1 MKSPF
6 QQAKNIMK
14 NLILNLTL
22 IFTCLF
28 TGNLFA
34 QQDSI
39 FIEGPTSVCVGEC
52 ATYYFTA
59 YGELAP
65 FPIWS
70 VSGSVLQNG
79 ENPAVIC
86 FDIPGVAF
94 ISAFDDEFGVEAGI
108 SVSVN
113 ESIFTEIES
122 SAAECPDNAD
132 EECETVCAGTTV
144 TYTLPNVSADVS
156 WTISGSDDYEISGN
170 SVLVNWNTPGTGTV
184 EAVSMGQTTGGLNI
198 NCGVFENS
206 GPNTIGSGYVYIEGN
221 AGGYELSIEGANGI
235 NLVMSGTNG
244 LNIIDQLEP
253 GTYSVT
259 VISADGQTAICE
271 FLIPFDFECFL
282 TVFPEEIQ
290 SNTACNGQ
298 CNGQVI
304 LGVNGFSAPYTF
316 QWSNGST
323 TQNLDFA
330 CAGTYSVTV
339 VDGNGCL
346 AVQNF
351 TLADFGCQPTCG
363 SEASICVEI
372 LEEPNAEFT
381 SVPAPNGNNIEICEG
396 QTVFFENQ
404 STGAETFIWDFGD
417 FNTSVQANPEH
428 TYENP
433 GTYTVSLIARN
444 ECFCSDT
451 TSMTINVID
460 ADIPDIGCVGTICEG
475 ESVTYTSGAD
485 CGTFNWAISGNGMIL
500 DGGGSNDDFI
510 TVEWGNG
517 PSGSVELSVEGCS
530 GNVCTLPNVEFIP
543 IISDAATIDG
553 PNQVCNNSEAIY
565 ALPKYDG
572 TDYVWTVSNF
582 GTIVDGQGTHRITVD
597 WNGTVPNNAQ
607 SVSVDYENCYLG
619 CGGSDVLSVSILP
632 EFYVLGQPSACEDGE
647 AIFYGKN
654 AETDGQASL
663 NWQLFA
669 PDGSVSYTS
678 VGASISEMIPFND
691 GAGTYR
697 LVATP
702 GIATDWCSTDYELL
716 IVVESKPDAPTAI
729 SGEVTVCAGEPYA
742 YTAISTL
749 ANAGF
754 VWQINDG
761 GTITTAEGN
770 PINVVWSGSGSYEI
784 SAAQIDTD
792 GLNCQS
798 DFISQTVNPIGGITV
813 TGDDDV
819 CLEETVIYT
828 ATDYVGVDYDW
839 TISPASAG
847 TIASGAGKSEVE
859 VFWTSATNATLTLTV
874 CGNIEATSVLVRPK
888 PIPVISA
895 PEWLCFNETATIS
908 TSVTYDTYDWKDE
921 DGITVSNLATPDLG
935 PGFYDV
941 LVTNEFG
948 CTENISFKI
957 SQYPPPTVSISTP
970 DASNICP
977 PEGDPYPTFY
987 AENTEA
993 GYNFQWYHNNVAVG
1007 TDSPIFA
1014 TSAGGSY
1021 QVEVTDING
1030 CSVLSNIANVDDTCS
1045 DGDPGGGQC
1054 NGGGTIVC
1062 DPDIDYVFF
1071 DAIQTAEC
1079 NTFEFVSTTPNQ
1091 VSVNGWNFDDNT
1103 GSLEESPTHT
1113 FENAGFYR
1121 VILNATIDL
1130 GGVDVVCE
1138 GTGIVTVPVA
1148 AKFDAQSA
1156 CAGEELIFTD
1166 LSTFIP
1172 GEGIASRIWDF
1183 GDPLSGVDNTSTDA
1197 EPTHI
1202 YSAEGT
1208 YTVTLIVTSDNG
1220 CISIKTLDVLVY
1232 PNPDVSFLQ
1241 PEVNCAATSLEFN
1254 SLVSSNVT
1262 EVVWDF
1268 GDAASGDANT
1278 STAFTA
1284 YHEFATPGVYTVT
1297 LTATS
1302 IYGCSEIY
1310 SLDITVEPNGLNG
1323 DIAAA
1328 PSATLCDGDVAT
1340 LTAPPGGI
1348 AWEWSTGETTE
1359 SITVNTADVY
1369 EVTITDD
1376 FGCTYSPDGL
1386 AVDVLPLPQGDIYA
1400 VEYDDFG
1407 NPINYNFNTQEVCE
1421 GEDVFLEIE
1430 ESPNYSYV
1438 WSTGSTTFEEEFSE
1452 DRGNQLTEGT
1462 YDISVNITNDD
1473 TGCTNISTYQV
1484 IVHGVPQNV
1493 TIVSD
1498 SGFPICAGSGATL
1511 SVQSPNAAYD
1521 YVWNTGEIGTSIVII
1536 AGGEYWVTAV
1546 NEFGCEG
1553 ESNHIDVENAPDI
1566 DKIPDGCHTRC
1577 APDTICLPTMQNIS
1591 SYQWYFNNVAIPA
1604 PEGTIPNLIAEESG
1618 EYYLVMEDIFGC
1630 TATSDPLT
1638 LDLYDGFGTIA
1649 GEVWLDVNENGM
1661 IDAGDQL
1668 VPDVN
1673 IDIFDNAGTNQG
1685 TATTN
1690 NTGEYAFPNILSTEY
1705 DMVLD
1710 TMSLPEETT
1719 YTIYE
1724 IATELVGCDAEE
1736 TVDWLIIPFCE
1747 DTDEGLTFI
1756 SCDGAPVVY
1765 EGVSVDAGTEEIVT
1779 LVNSNGCDSVV
1790 TVTVVDAFTPP
1801 SSETYEVCG
1810 TETIVVE
1817 GITLSAG
1824 DTQDISYMNEYNC
1837 EYFVTVSVVDAASPS
1852 SSENFTV
1859 CEDETMEFN
1868 GITVNAGETEDIL
1881 YTNAA
1886 GCDSLVTVTLNTFSA
1901 ASFIATAE
1909 ESCWNVA
1916 DGKIIIEMPTGGAA
1930 PYEFSLDGVGYGVE
1944 TEFTDLIGGDY
1955 TVYVRDANGCDI
1967 SYELEVPTSPRL
1979 EVQALDQIIDC
1990 DETDVELEAFVNGGR
2005 GDISIAWIT
2014 GEIGDTTEVLTV
2026 EEPGIYTFT
2035 ATDAC
2040 GTTEIEA
2047 EVAYEMDTRLSLIF
2061 VPNAFSPNN
2070 DGMND
2075 KARGF
2080 AAANIEVLSYDL
2092 MIFDRWGNLMKEV
2105 KDVNDGWDG
2114 TYNGVEMTTNV
2125 FTYILKSRVVSCG
2138 IEKDIS
2144 MAGDITLVR

>member
-1 MKSPF
+1 M
-6 QQAKNIMK
+6 KNI
-14 NLILNLTL
+14 ILNLTIL
-22 IFTCLF
+22 LAFLCAA
-28 TGNLFA
+28 NLSA
-34 QQDSI
+34 QQDTI
-39 FIEGPTSVCVGEC
+39 YIDGPTSLCVGEC
-52 ATYYFTA
+52 GVYSFLFD
-59 YGELAP
+59 GQLSP
-65 FPIWS
+65 FPIWTTDG
-70 VSGSVLQNG
+70 VTTIAG
-79 ENPAVIC
+79 ENPVTIC
-86 FDIPGVAF
+86 FDIPGASF
-94 ISAFDDEFGVEAGI
+94 ISVFDEEFGIEASLTVE
-108 SVSVN
+108 VSG
-113 ESIFTEIES
+113 SIFTEIES
-122 SAAECPDNAD
+122 SAPECPDAD
-132 EECETVCAGTTV
+132 IDDCETVCAGSTV
-144 TYTLPNVSADVS
+144 TYTLPDAGSDVS
-156 WTISGSDDYEISGN
+156 WSIAGSDDYQISGN
-170 SVLVNWNTPGTGTV
+170 SVIVNWDTPGTGSIN
-184 EAVSMGQTTGGLNI
+184 ASSFGPSTGGMNI
-198 NCGVFENS
+198 NCGTYENS
-206 GPNTIGSGYVYIEGN
+206 GPNFPGTGYVYIEGS
-221 AGGYELSIEGANGI
+221 ATSYEIQLISPTGVNII
-235 NLVMSGTNG
+235 NSGTTG
-244 LNIIDQLEP
+244 LNLITQLEP
-253 GTYSVT
+253 GAYIVEVLAANGETASCELFIPFEFECFLSVYPEFIQSNTSCNACDGQITLGINGDSAPYSFQWSDGSTQQNIIGACVGTYSVT
-259 VISADGQTAICE
+259 VTDG
-271 FLIPFDFECFL
+271 FDC
-282 TVFPEEIQ
+282 
-290 SNTACNGQ
+290 
-298 CNGQVI
+298 QV
-304 LGVNGFSAPYTF
+304 
-316 QWSNGST
+316 
-323 TQNLDFA
+323 
-330 CAGTYSVTV
+330 
-339 VDGNGCL
+339 
-346 AVQNF
+346 VQNF
-351 TLADFGCQPTCG
+351 TIADFGCQTSCG
-363 SEASICVEI
+363 SEASLCVEI

-417 FNTSVQANPEH
+417 FNTSIQTNPEH
-428 TYENP
+428 TYDNP
-433 GTYTVSLIARN
+433 GTYNVSLIARN

-451 TSMTINVID
+451 TSMTVIVID

-485 CGTFNWAISGNGMIL
+485 CGTFNWVISGNGMIL
-500 DGGGSNDDFI
+500 EGGASNDDFI

-517 PSGSVELSVEGCS
+517 PTGTVELSVESCT

-553 PNQVCNNSEAIY
+553 PNQVCNNTEAIY

-572 TDYVWTVSNF
+572 TDYSWTVSNF
-582 GTIVDGQGTHRITVD
+582 GTIIDGQGTYQITVE
-597 WNGTVPNNAQ
+597 WNGAVPNNAQ

-619 CGGSDVLSVSILP
+619 CGGSDVLAVSILP

-647 AIFYGKN
+647 AIFFGKN
-654 AETDGQASL
+654 AETGGQASL
-663 NWQLFA
+663 NWQLLA

-678 VGASISEMIPFND
+678 IGASISEMIPFND

-716 IVVESKPDAPTAI
+716 VVVEAKPDAPTAI

-754 VWQINDG
+754 VWEINDG

-770 PINVVWSGSGSYEI
+770 PINVVWSGSGTYEI

-798 DFISQTVNPIGGITV
+798 DFVSLTVNPIGGITV

-819 CLEETVIYT
+819 CLDETAIYT

-847 TIASGAGKSEVE
+847 TVASGEGTNEVE

-874 CGNIEATSVLVRPK
+874 CGNVEATSVLVRPK
-888 PIPVISA
+888 PIPVVSA
-895 PEWLCFNETATIS
+895 PEWLCFNETAAIS
-908 TSVTYDTYDWKDE
+908 TSIVYDAYDWKDE
-921 DGITVSNLATPDLG
+921 NGLTVSNAPIPDLG

-948 CTENISFKI
+948 CTENISFEI

-977 PEGDPYPTFY
+977 AEGDIYPTFY

-993 GYNFQWYHNNVAVG
+993 GYIFQWYHDNVAVG

-1014 TSAGGSY
+1014 TSAGGNY

-1030 CSVLSNIANVDDTCS
+1030 CSILSNIANVDDSCG
-1045 DGDPGGGQC
+1045 DGDP
-1054 NGGGTIVC
+1054 GGGTIVC
-1062 DPDIDYVFF
+1062 DPDIDYIFF
-1071 DAIQTAEC
+1071 DANQTAEC
-1079 NTFEFVSTTPNQ
+1079 NTFDFVSTTANQ
-1091 VSVNGWNFDDNT
+1091 VSVNFWNFDDNT
-1103 GSLEESPTHT
+1103 NSIEESPSHT

-1121 VILNATIDL
+1121 VILNATINL
-1130 GGVDVVCE
+1130 AGIDVVCE
-1138 GTGIVTVPVA
+1138 GTSIVTVPVA

-1156 CAGEELIFTD
+1156 CSGEELIFTD

-1183 GDPLSGVDNTSTDA
+1183 GDPLSGADNTSTDA

-1202 YSAEGT
+1202 YSTEGT
-1208 YTVTLIVTSDNG
+1208 YSVTLIVTSDNG

-1254 SLVSSNVT
+1254 SIVSSNVT

-1268 GDAASGDANT
+1268 GDASSGDANT

-1302 IYGCSEIY
+1302 IYGCSEIF
-1310 SLDITVEPNGLNG
+1310 SLNVTVEPNGLNG
-1323 DIAAA
+1323 EIAAA
-1328 PSATLCDGDVAT
+1328 PSATLCEGDAAI
-1340 LTAPPGGI
+1340 LTAPAGGI
-1348 AWEWSTGETTE
+1348 AWQWSTGEMTE

-1376 FGCTYSPDGL
+1376 FGCTYSPSGL

-1430 ESPNYSYV
+1430 DSPNYSYV
-1438 WSTGSTTFEEEFSE
+1438 WSTGSVTFEEEFSE
-1452 DRGNQLTEGT
+1452 DRGNQLTEGV
-1462 YDISVNITNDD
+1462 YDITVDITNDD
-1473 TGCTNISTYQV
+1473 TGCTNVSTYQV

-1577 APDTICLPTMQNIS
+1577 APDTICLPTMQNIA
-1591 SYQWYFNNVAIPA
+1591 SYQWYLDGIAIPA
-1604 PEGTIPNLIAEESG
+1604 PEGTVGNLIAEVSG
-1618 EYYLVMEDIFGC
+1618 EYHVIMEDVFGC

-1638 LDLYDGFGTIA
+1638 LDLFDGFGTIA
-1649 GEVWLDVNENGM
+1649 GEVWLDVNENGI
-1661 IDAGDQL
+1661 IDGGDQL

-1690 NTGEYAFPNILSTEY
+1690 NTGEYAFPNILSTDY

-1710 TMSLPEETT
+1710 TLSLPVETT

-1724 IATELVGCDAEE
+1724 ITTELVGCDAEE
-1736 TVDWLIIPFCE
+1736 TVDWLIIPFCV

-1756 SCDGAPVVY
+1756 SCDGAPVDY
-1765 EGVSVDAGTEEIVT
+1765 EGVSVAAGTEELVT
-1779 LVNSNGCDSVV
+1779 LVNANGCDSLV
-1790 TVTVVDAFTPP
+1790 TITVINAFTPP
-1801 SSETYEVCG
+1801 STENFDVCG
-1810 TETIVVE
+1810 METIVIE

-1824 DTQDISYMNEYNC
+1824 DTQDIMFANQYGCDSL
-1837 EYFVTVSVVDAASPS
+1837 VTVSINDAASPNS
-1852 SSENFTV
+1852 AESFTV

-1868 GITVNAGETEDIL
+1868 GVTINAGETETIT

-1886 GCDSLVTVTLNTFSA
+1886 GCDSLVSITLNTFSA
-1901 ASFIATAE
+1901 ASFVATAE
-1909 ESCWNVA
+1909 ESCWNLG
-1916 DGKIIIEMPTGGAA
+1916 DGKIIVEMPSGGAA
-1930 PYEFSLDGVGYGVE
+1930 PYEFSLDGSSYAEE
-1944 TEFTDLIGGDY
+1944 TEFTDLMGGDY
-1955 TVYVRDANGCDI
+1955 TVYVRDANGCAFT
-1967 SYELEVPTSPRL
+1967 YELEVPTSQRL

-1990 DETDVELEAFVNGGR
+1990 DETEVEIQAFINGGQ
-2005 GDISIAWIT
+2005 GDITYAWAT
-2014 GEIGDTTEVLTV
+2014 GEDTESILVS
-2026 EEPGIYTFT
+2026 EPGIYTFI

-2040 GTTEIEA
+2040 GTTETEA
-2047 EVAYEMDTRLSLIF
+2047 EVAYEMDTRLSLIY
-2061 VPNAFSPNN
+2061 VPSAFSPNN
-2070 DGMND
+2070 DGAND
-2075 KARGF
+2075 KIQGY
-2080 AAANIEVLSYDL
+2080 AAANIEIMSYDL
-2092 MIFDRWGNLMKEV
+2092 MIFDRWGNLMQEIR
-2105 KDVNDGWDG
+2105 DINEGWDG
-2114 TYNGVEMTTNV
+2114 EYKGVTMSSGV
-2125 FTYILKSRVVSCG
+2125 FTYILKSKVVSCG
-2138 IEKDIS
+2138 VEKDIT
-2144 MAGDITLVR
+2144 MAGDISLLR